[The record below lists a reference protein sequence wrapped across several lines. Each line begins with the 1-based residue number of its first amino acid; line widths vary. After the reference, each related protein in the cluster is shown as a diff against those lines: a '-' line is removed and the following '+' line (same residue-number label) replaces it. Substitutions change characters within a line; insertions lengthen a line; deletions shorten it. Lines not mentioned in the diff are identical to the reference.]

1 MYKKIYITPYNFDN
15 IILENDGEYLTRLE
29 FSNEEIICENE
40 EVFTETV
47 KWLDIYFSG
56 VEPTFTPKLKVTGVS
71 NFCLSVIDEIKDI
84 PFGELLTYGDIAQ
97 SIAKKRGIKK
107 MSAQAVGG
115 ALHRNPFCL
124 IIPCH
129 RVIGKNNSLVGY
141 GGGINNKLNL
151 LKLEGSYKDYMS
163 IPEDKYE

>member
-47 KWLDIYFSG
+47 KCLDIYFSG

-84 PFGELLTYGDIAQ
+84 PFGELLTYEDIAQ